1 MDFQR
6 KKHSKKNLLDL
17 YYNLL
22 KTRMIE
28 EKMIRL
34 LKQGKISKWFSGIG
48 QEAISIGATL
58 ALEENEYI
66 LPMHRNLGV
75 FVTRNISLTKLFS
88 QFQGKANGFTK
99 GRDRSFHFGTHEH
112 HIIGMISHLGPQLA
126 LADGIALANLLEKNE
141 KTTLVFTGE
150 GGTSEGDFHEALNL
164 AAVWDLPV
172 IFFIENNGYSI
183 STPTSEQ
190 FKIKSF
196 AEKGPA
202 YGIETHVIDGN
213 NVLEIFETIQKIS
226 KSIKKKPRPVLI
238 EAKTFRMRGHEES
251 ASNDFVP
258 KDLFEEWAKKDPLFN
273 YEKYLK
279 SEGLLDLDTITTYS
293 VEIENDINEAVR
305 NVFEIEEEIKANPQQ
320 ELQDVFAPYIS
331 KSIVAKG
338 KKIELRYVD
347 TIRHTLDQNL
357 ARNPKLILMGQDIAE
372 FGGVF
377 KATEGLVDTFGKDK
391 IRNTPLCESAVIGAG
406 LGLAINGYKS
416 VIEMQFG
423 DFVSCG
429 FNQIVNNLAKSH
441 YRWGQAAD
449 VVVRLPSGAGTS
461 AGPFH
466 SQTNEAWFY
475 RVPGLKIVY
484 PSTPYDVKGLLNTA
498 IDDPNPYIFLEHKS
512 LYRSVKEFIPE
523 EYYTIEVGKANII
536 KKGNDLSIVT
546 YGIGVHWCESL
557 LAEFDDYDIE
567 LIDLRSLL
575 PWDKQ
580 TIEASVK
587 KTGRLLLLTEDN
599 LTGSIISDIAAWV
612 SEHLFQ
618 FLDAPVKRV
627 GSLDTP
633 IPFAKNLEDQYLA
646 KSQLKQA
653 ITDLLEY

>member
-1 MDFQR
+1 M
-6 KKHSKKNLLDL
+6 
-17 YYNLL
+17 
-22 KTRMIE
+22 T
-28 EKMIRL
+28 
-34 LKQGKISKWFSGIG
+34 
-48 QEAISIGATL
+48 A
-58 ALEENEYI
+58 
-66 LPMHRNLGV
+66 
-75 FVTRNISLTKLFS
+75 
-88 QFQGKANGFTK
+88 
-99 GRDRSFHFGTHEH
+99 
-112 HIIGMISHLGPQLA
+112 
-126 LADGIALANLLEKNE
+126 
-141 KTTLVFTGE
+141 
-150 GGTSEGDFHEALNL
+150 
-164 AAVWDLPV
+164 
-172 IFFIENNGYSI
+172 
-183 STPTSEQ
+183 
-190 FKIKSF
+190 
-196 AEKGPA
+196 
-202 YGIETHVIDGN
+202 
-213 NVLEIFETIQKIS
+213 VLEIFETIQKIS

>member
-1 MDFQR
+1 
-6 KKHSKKNLLDL
+6 
-17 YYNLL
+17 
-22 KTRMIE
+22 MIE

-99 GRDRSFHFGTHEH
+99 GRDRSFHFGTQEH

-202 YGIETHVIDGN
+202 YGIETYVIDGN
-213 NVLEIFETIQKIS
+213 NVLEIFDTIQRLS
-226 KSIKKKPRPVLI
+226 KSIKKKPRPILI

-273 YEKYLK
+273 YERYLK
-279 SEGLLDLDTITTYS
+279 SEGVLDLDTITSYS
-293 VEIENDINEAVR
+293 VEIESDINEAVKT
-305 NVFEIEEEIKANPQQ
+305 VFEDEEEIKASQLN
-320 ELQDVFAPYIS
+320 ELQDIYAPYNKKEIL
-331 KSIVAKG
+331 AKG

-357 ARNPKLILMGQDIAE
+357 AKNPKLILMGQDIAE

-377 KATEGLVDTFGKDK
+377 KATEGLVTTYGKEK

-429 FNQIVNNLAKSH
+429 FNQIVNNLAKTH

-466 SQTNEAWFY
+466 SQSNEAWFY
-475 RVPGLKIVY
+475 RIPGLKIVY

-523 EYYTIEVGKANII
+523 EYYTIEVGKANVI
-536 KKGNDLSIVT
+536 KKGSDLTIVT

-580 TIEASVK
+580 AIEASVK
-587 KTGRLLLLTEDN
+587 KTGRILLLTEDN

-612 SEHLFQ
+612 SEQLFQ